1 MTRNTFGN
9 SDHIASDDVCSP
21 FTADNKPSDLN
32 QLDSVLEYTRQVY
45 EVEGMAGSSSHNRG
59 RNEAPQHPG
68 GSRNSAESDRKK
80 QLIISRI
87 TKLEAEVEECR
98 FDMIEI
104 QKRMETRL
112 QEKEMLE
119 RQLAQSVDPKG
130 KGKAKEGINYMTEP
144 FDWSEGLK
152 ARMKAVFGIE
162 SFRLCQEG

>member
-1 MTRNTFGN
+1 
-9 SDHIASDDVCSP
+9 
-21 FTADNKPSDLN
+21 
-32 QLDSVLEYTRQVY
+32 
-45 EVEGMAGSSSHNRG
+45 MAGSSSSHNRK
-59 RNEAPQHPG
+59 RKEPPQHPG

-80 QLIISRI
+80 RLIISRI

-104 QKRMETRL
+104 QKRMDTRL

-119 RQLAQSVDPKG
+119 RQLEQSVSRVDAKG

-152 ARMKAVFGIE
+152 ARMKAVFGIQ